1 MIANH
6 FTITHKICDLQSLM
20 IMITE
25 NLSKVIHTRASK
37 RQMQSTRPIIDPGPV
52 ETSLW
57 NVNLSI
63 FSTVAANETCLL
75 DRGRFD
81 ALALVKYG
89 NLGPENHRKSDKNIS
104 HFPSPLHLPR
114 IAGAWS
120 VQQSTRAVNW
130 TSRNFTMA
138 GHCPYYHFQ
147 VEGLPLGT
155 VKFRE
160 VPLAA
165 LAST

>member
-1 MIANH
+1 MI
-6 FTITHKICDLQSLM
+6 
-20 IMITE
+20 IMITAKSLKSHPHPNIKE
-25 NLSKVIHTRASK
+25 TDAINKTNHRSWAGGDESLKCK
-37 RQMQSTRPIIDPGPV
+37 FII
-52 ETSLW
+52 
-57 NVNLSI
+57 
-63 FSTVAANETCLL
+63 FFTVAANETCLL

-155 VKFRE
+155 V
-160 VPLAA
+160 
-165 LAST
+165 